1 LIVPSALLFAGLVQ
15 SVSGAADE
23 KFNLTAGSFWFE
35 VTEFTIKRQR
45 YYPVH

>member
-1 LIVPSALLFAGLVQ
+1 MPLALLFAGLVQ
-15 SVSGAADE
+15 SVSGATYE

-45 YYPVH
+45 YYVVH